1 MFIAL
6 GLIVIT
12 FGFFFLSLG
21 MLFINYDLSPLKFV
35 VKSED
40 VFTRYNFGIK
50 IMIPGFILFYLA
62 SVIMSN

>member
-1 MFIAL
+1 MFLAL
-6 GLIVIT
+6 GIIVIT

-21 MLFINYDLSPLKFV
+21 MLFINYDMSPLKFF
-35 VKSED
+35 VKPED

-62 SVIMSN
+62 SIILNQ